1 VDANGGVGAKREKKL
16 TCYTPEQLAPALVH
30 VARENIKMPAKIIK
44 PILRTLVSNEL
55 SSSFITRTRAIV
67 TCLVKGNPEILLH
80 QFPAYIAALR
90 DNGHDADC
98 LVVTA
103 ETLKKDMLS
112 WAKESHK
119 AKEKGLDKEA
129 RTIFK
134 EEETKELIQSLIDD
148 SADYLIGFEISPASS
163 RALWAKDVTI
173 PVFNVDFAHMFKT
186 GLHGSCL
193 LFSLVLNTLHIL
205 RFDSHRWCRW
215 RSCM

>member
-1 VDANGGVGAKREKKL
+1 
-16 TCYTPEQLAPALVH
+16 
-30 VARENIKMPAKIIK
+30 
-44 PILRTLVSNEL
+44 
-55 SSSFITRTRAIV
+55 
-67 TCLVKGNPEILLH
+67 
-80 QFPAYIAALR
+80 
-90 DNGHDADC
+90 
-98 LVVTA
+98 
-103 ETLKKDMLS
+103 MLS

-119 AKEKGLDKEA
+119 VKEKGLDREA

-193 LFSLVLNTLHIL
+193 LFSLVLNIIHIL